1 MTIILRDAQPSD
13 KDAWLALWQ
22 DYLAYYD
29 VTLPAGVTEATW
41 ARIIAPDHRLACRLA
56 VDTGEVLGFATHHN
70 HCSTWVAGED
80 CYLED
85 LFVAKASRGKGV
97 GRSLINDLMAIARA
111 KGCHRVYWH
120 TDETN
125 TTARKLYDSFTKSD
139 GHIRYRVVL

>member
-1 MTIILRDAQPSD
+1 MTMILRDAQPAD
-13 KDAWLALWQ
+13 KAAWLTLWQ
-22 DYLAYYD
+22 DYLTYYD

-41 ARIIAPDHRLACRLA
+41 ARIIDPDHRLACRLA
-56 VDTGEVLGFATHHN
+56 VEGDRVLGFATHHN

-97 GRSLINDLMAIARA
+97 GRSLIEDLMAIART
-111 KGCHRVYWH
+111 KGWHRVYWH

-125 TTARKLYDSFTKSD
+125 TTARKLYDSFTQSD